1 MGGGASTNFSKV
13 SAGQLFKGAVQ
24 RTTNQKEKYESDTGG
39 KQRKPDIVSQ
49 AGLPVDNIVHAGSK
63 SRNSLTAGETELG
76 CEHGKS
82 ISTSSESQ
90 LRQTAEGGTS
100 STPSKASSGNVSID
114 KVGARALCSVDL
126 RAETDALKGS
136 PSNRPTRTIIPP
148 GAVAV
153 TPSVRPADTHSKYLP
168 FTSPVRFVGRNS
180 SNEKLLFASSEP
192 PSASAAIEVAA
203 QIAASKHFTAI
214 NDPASNSSRPH
225 MPGSIFPPQ
234 RIGGGLIST
243 APPKPKGPTST
254 PQKSRSPSF
263 TVPLPSTPQR
273 SRSPSFTLIARS
285 RSPSFSA
292 PQRDRSPSLN
302 SNSDSPRRMRP
313 PGPGYIRPPDTNHTV
328 RSFHYNGSRPSSVF
342 TGPGAPSVRGVAAGP
357 HPPGQFSTT
366 GCHNR
371 PKSSN
376 HNNLDPNR
384 RLPSRP
390 FPSNALDKERNVFSY
405 DDDEQYSAVFTDPA
419 MAEPMSAKPSVIPPL
434 HLNSNLN
441 GNMSLSF
448 PTGHQNTPTARQQS
462 PAPMRGVGTASP
474 GLRVNTNT
482 SQINLMASVASGL
495 MARSSGP
502 HSAMSSARGMSN
514 GMNTPNGMGTTRSMA
529 PPNSATAY
537 EVKETNDVKRNR
549 AKLPPTMIHAK
560 PTTGDWLKKRYIV
573 NNYILLD
580 TLGTGSYG
588 EVSLVVQNKFFAS
601 LCRMNNLSW
610 TLNRPAIIPFY
621 VVRQIIFEISV
632 FLSLSDLLLTT
643 TR

>member
-1 MGGGASTNFSKV
+1 MGGGASTNSSKV
-13 SAGQLFKGAVQ
+13 GASQFFKGVVQ
-24 RTTNQKEKYESDTGG
+24 KTTIQREKYESDTGG
-39 KQRKPDIVSQ
+39 KQRKPDIVIQ
-49 AGLPVDNIVHAGSK
+49 AGVQAENLVHAGSK
-63 SRNSLTAGETELG
+63 STNYNDFGEVKYLIAGGTDLG
-76 CEHGKS
+76 CEHRAS
-82 ISTSSESQ
+82 NSTSSESH
-90 LRQTAEGGTS
+90 LRQTAEGGSS

-114 KVGARALCSVDL
+114 KLGTRSLCSTDL

-136 PSNRPTRTIIPP
+136 PSNRAPRTIITS
-148 GAVAV
+148 GALEV
-153 TPSVRPADTHSKYLP
+153 TPSLRPADTHSKYLP

-180 SNEKLLFASSEP
+180 SNEKLLFSSSEL
-192 PSASAAIEVAA
+192 PSASTAVELAA
-203 QIAASKHFTAI
+203 QIAASKHFASL
-214 NDPASNSSRPH
+214 NEPASNSSRQQ
-225 MPGSIFPPQ
+225 MSGSIFPPQ
-234 RIGGGLIST
+234 GIGVGASST

-285 RSPSFSA
+285 RSPSFST

-302 SNSDSPRRMRP
+302 SNPESPRRMRP

-342 TGPGAPSVRGVAAGP
+342 TGPGAPPARGVAAGP

-366 GCHNR
+366 GGHNR

-376 HNNLDPNR
+376 QNNHDPNR

-390 FPSNALDKERNVFSY
+390 FPSNTVDKEKNLFSY
-405 DDDEQYSAVFTDPA
+405 DDDEPYGAVFTDPA
-419 MAEPMSAKPSVIPPL
+419 TAEPMSAKPSVIPPL

-441 GNMSLSF
+441 GNMSFSF
-448 PTGHQNTPTARQQS
+448 PTGHQNIPTARQQS
-462 PAPMRGVGTASP
+462 PAQMRGVGSASP
-474 GLRVNTNT
+474 GLRVNTST
-482 SQINLMASVASGL
+482 SQMNLMASVASGL

-502 HSAMSSARGMSN
+502 HSALSSARGIGN

-588 EVSLVVQNKFFAS
+588 EVSLFVNMK
-601 LCRMNNLSW
+601 
-610 TLNRPAIIPFY
+610 
-621 VVRQIIFEISV
+621 
-632 FLSLSDLLLTT
+632 
-643 TR
+643 